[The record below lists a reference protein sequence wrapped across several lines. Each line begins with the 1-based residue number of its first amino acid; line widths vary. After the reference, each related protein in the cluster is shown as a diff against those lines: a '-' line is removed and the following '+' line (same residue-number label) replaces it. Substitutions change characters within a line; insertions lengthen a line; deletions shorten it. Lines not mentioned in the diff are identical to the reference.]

1 MDAILGDP
9 GSPFYLGRAAKV
21 HLLLGGEDY
30 PEMADRLRSGGVLP
44 YQDHS
49 DEFINEIGDSLRSLP
64 RIFVNVVLPRLP
76 DLGERLSTGASVLDL
91 GCGAGW
97 AIVELAE
104 RFPSSRVD
112 GADIEP
118 RSIELAAD
126 RIANR
131 GLADRCEARLLGPDG
146 LTDVE
151 RYDVITM
158 FLVVHEIGPDL
169 KDDVLAA
176 ASRALTPGGS
186 LVIFDEVYPD
196 TDEAKRTMP
205 SRFTTVAQWFESTWG
220 NRIDTSSGTAGE
232 SLASRVQADRR
243 DDVQPI
249 HDPCG

>member
-1 MDAILGDP
+1 
-9 GSPFYLGRAAKV
+9 
-21 HLLLGGEDY
+21 
-30 PEMADRLRSGGVLP
+30 MADRLRSGGVLP

-76 DLGERLSTGASVLDL
+76 ALGERLSTGASVLDL

-118 RSIELAAD
+118 RSVELAAD
-126 RIANR
+126 RIASR

-151 RYDVITM
+151 RT
-158 FLVVHEIGPDL
+158 
-169 KDDVLAA
+169 
-176 ASRALTPGGS
+176 
-186 LVIFDEVYPD
+186 
-196 TDEAKRTMP
+196 
-205 SRFTTVAQWFESTWG
+205 
-220 NRIDTSSGTAGE
+220 TSS
-232 SLASRVQADRR
+232 RR
-243 DDVQPI
+243 SSSCTRSVRT
-249 HDPCG
+249 